1 MGAKI
6 KKEEEIKVENDEIIV
21 LEDNDIE
28 DEKLLEADVDSF
40 NISTSSSNSFIRF
53 NSVIDCSGVTLV
65 IGCGVVARTHL

>member
-40 NISTSSSNSFIRF
+40 NISTSGALSSDIKKMEIKLNEVPDIE
-53 NSVIDCSGVTLV
+53 V
-65 IGCGVVARTHL
+65 